1 MRRHLLAVVA
11 IGVLLLAGCVS
22 TSDSEPQASQEV
34 QTSQSPQESPQ
45 SDVGSETEE
54 AVEAPGETSDGST
67 SAGTEQQP
75 SEAIGS
81 TTENVETSASSL
93 STLIESL
100 EVAEETPNG
109 YDRDLFKHWVDADGD
124 GCNAREE
131 VLIAES
137 LKKVTVGSS
146 CSISGGEWVS
156 AFDLV
161 VTTNPSNFD
170 VDHFVPLKEA
180 WDSGASEWDSAT
192 RQSFANDLGYEMSL
206 IAVSASS
213 NRSKSDRDP
222 ADWLPPNAD
231 YRCEYAVAWAQ
242 VKSRWSLSIDPKEK
256 VALLGLADEC
266 GNGNLEFKPKA
277 PVTQESSPAASKTP
291 SPTPTPSPSKTASPS
306 PTPTPTPTQTE
317 ASSACQPGQVDI
329 NIASVEELKRIKHIS
344 DARAP
349 LVVDSRPYT
358 SLDQLTR
365 VKGIAAGRL
374 ADIKAEGIACVG

>member
-1 MRRHLLAVVA
+1 MRRHLLAAVA

-22 TSDSEPQASQEV
+22 TSDSDPQASQEV

-45 SDVGSETEE
+45 SAPGYETEE
-54 AVEAPGETSDGST
+54 APEVLGEAGDGDT
-67 SAGTEQQP
+67 TAGTVQQP

-81 TTENVETSASSL
+81 TRENVETSASSL

-109 YDRDLFKHWVDADGD
+109 YDRGLFKHWVDADGD
-124 GCNAREE
+124 GCHAREE

-242 VKSRWSLSIDPKEK
+242 FKSRWSLSIDPKEK

-277 PVTQESSPAASKTP
+277 PVTQESSTAASKTP
-291 SPTPTPSPSKTASPS
+291 SPAPTPSSSRTASPS
-306 PTPTPTPTQTE
+306 PTPTPTPTQTQ
-317 ASSACQPGQVDI
+317 ASSACQPVQVDI
-329 NIASVEELKRIKHIS
+329 NVASVEELKRIKYIS

-358 SLDQLTR
+358 SIDQLTR

>member
-45 SDVGSETEE
+45 SDVGSETQE

-81 TTENVETSASSL
+81 TRENVETSASSL

-109 YDRDLFKHWVDADGD
+109 YDRGLFKHWVDADGD

-306 PTPTPTPTQTE
+306 PTPTPTPTQTQ
-317 ASSACQPGQVDI
+317 ASSACQPGQVDL
-329 NIASVEELKRIKHIS
+329 NTASVDELTLIKYINVV
-344 DARAP
+344 RAP
-349 LVVDSRPYT
+349 LVIEQRPFT
-358 SLDQLTR
+358 TIDQLIN
-365 VKGIAAGRL
+365 VKGIGPTYLQR
-374 ADIKAEGIACVG
+374 IKDEGIACVN

>member
-1 MRRHLLAVVA
+1 MKRHLLATVA

-22 TSDSEPQASQEV
+22 TGDSEPQASQEA
-34 QTSQSPQESPQ
+34 QTSQSPQESSQ
-45 SDVGSETEE
+45 STPASEAEE
-54 AVEAPGETSDGST
+54 IVEELGETSDGDT
-67 SAGTEQQP
+67 TAGTVQEP

-81 TTENVETSASSL
+81 TKENVETSASSL

-100 EVAEETPNG
+100 EVAGETPSG

-137 LKKVTVGSS
+137 LKKVTVGSG

-161 VTTNPSNFD
+161 VTSNPSNFD

-180 WDSGASEWDSAT
+180 WDSGASGWDSAT
-192 RQSFANDLGYEMSL
+192 RQAFANDLGFEMSL

-256 VALLGLADEC
+256 VTLLGLADEC
-266 GNGNLEFKPKA
+266 GNTPLEFNPKA
-277 PVTQESSPAASKTP
+277 PVGQESPPAASKTP

-306 PTPTPTPTQTE
+306 PTPTPTPTQTQ
-317 ASSACQPGQVDI
+317 AASACQPGQVDI
-329 NIASVEELKRIKHIS
+329 NIASIEELMRIKHIS
-344 DARAP
+344 DVRAP
-349 LVVDSRPYT
+349 LVVSARPYT
-358 SLDQLTR
+358 SIDQLTR

-374 ADIKAEGIACVG
+374 ADIKAQGIACVG

>member
-22 TSDSEPQASQEV
+22 IDDSGSQASQDV
-34 QTSQSPQESPQ
+34 QASQSPQESAQ
-45 SDVGSETEE
+45 SAPGSETEE
-54 AVEAPGETSDGST
+54 AVEELGETSDGDT
-67 SAGTEQQP
+67 SAGSEQQP

-81 TTENVETSASSL
+81 ISENVETSASSL

-100 EVAEETPNG
+100 QVAEETPNG

-137 LKKVTVGSS
+137 LKKVTVGSG

-180 WDSGASEWDSAT
+180 WDSGASEWNSAT

-222 ADWLPPNAD
+222 ADWLPPNND

-256 VALLGLADEC
+256 VALLELADEC

-277 PVTQESSPAASKTP
+277 PVTQESSPAASTTP
-291 SPTPTPSPSKTASPS
+291 SPTPTPNPTKTASPS
-306 PTPTPTPTQTE
+306 PTPAATASQ

>member
-45 SDVGSETEE
+45 SDVGSETQE
-54 AVEAPGETSDGST
+54 AVEEPGETSDGDT
-67 SAGTEQQP
+67 SAGSEKQP

-81 TTENVETSASSL
+81 TRENVETSASSL

-100 EVAEETPNG
+100 EVAEETPSG
-109 YDRDLFKHWVDADGD
+109 YDRDFFKHWVDADGD

-180 WDSGASEWDSAT
+180 WDSGAS
-192 RQSFANDLGYEMSL
+192 
-206 IAVSASS
+206 
-213 NRSKSDRDP
+213 
-222 ADWLPPNAD
+222 
-231 YRCEYAVAWAQ
+231 
-242 VKSRWSLSIDPKEK
+242 
-256 VALLGLADEC
+256 
-266 GNGNLEFKPKA
+266 
-277 PVTQESSPAASKTP
+277 
-291 SPTPTPSPSKTASPS
+291 
-306 PTPTPTPTQTE
+306 
-317 ASSACQPGQVDI
+317 
-329 NIASVEELKRIKHIS
+329 
-344 DARAP
+344 
-349 LVVDSRPYT
+349 
-358 SLDQLTR
+358 
-365 VKGIAAGRL
+365 
-374 ADIKAEGIACVG
+374 